1 MATAMSAIEAATTKE
16 AIDAAVAQFKANVGK
31 VEKLP
36 TDKPADSSTSQNS
49 STPDESVVDEGG
61 CFSVVGG
68 SVALSG
74 LGLAAAAIVADSEKN
89 GKLTVTLFE
98 HIGVRKKNVITR
110 EAEKLWNDIKK
121 IEFEG

>member
-1 MATAMSAIEAATTKE
+1 MEQPVFVYCCS
-16 AIDAAVAQFKANVGK
+16 F
-31 VEKLP
+31 
-36 TDKPADSSTSQNS
+36 
-49 STPDESVVDEGG
+49 
-61 CFSVVGG
+61 CF
-68 SVALSG
+68 ARKK
-74 LGLAAAAIVADSEKN
+74 KN